1 MMLQNLTILV
11 IFSSR
16 YLSKFRLKVPISIIV
31 FVSTG
36 PDLRGVV
43 DDKQVV
49 SWRKGNKAGIL
60 LSAVIDKDVKVGDDI
75 VTGFALKFVYTN
87 TVPALDSSREVQT
100 SDVTAPVY
108 VVLGKME

>member
-11 IFSSR
+11 IVFETFIKIQSIFILF
-16 YLSKFRLKVPISIIV
+16 LSLFY
-31 FVSTG
+31 TG

>member
-1 MMLQNLTILV
+1 MKSIL
-11 IFSSR
+11 FL
-16 YLSKFRLKVPISIIV
+16 YLFYE
-31 FVSTG
+31 G